1 MWWSYLA
8 WRECKTSASY
18 KAQQGK
24 WKFQKTMNSKL
35 NFWNMLGN
43 FDLKFGQVSYWP
55 RRSWSQKKIQD
66 GVPKWAWPGRTYYW
80 YHRSTIPGFQREI
93 SNGHKLKDL
102 DETFKALEK
111 VAKAE
116 ICERKIWSSTLS
128 SRTQNYLCI
137 PNVETYNDMRQKRN

>member
-1 MWWSYLA
+1 MKVSENY
-8 WRECKTSASY
+8 EF
-18 KAQQGK
+18 KAELLK
-24 WKFQKTMNSKL
+24 HAWKFWPQIWPSFLLATQKL
-35 NFWNMLGN
+35 
-43 FDLKFGQVSYWP
+43 
-55 RRSWSQKKIQD
+55 
-66 GVPKWAWPGRTYYW
+66 VPKKNSRWRPKVSLARTNLLLVSQEHY
-80 YHRSTIPGFQREI
+80 TGIPTEI